1 MSIVSPVFTSVLAL
15 VAQLSVSEK
24 EALRALLPAPA
35 APAAPAADKSKR
47 QRKPKDPNAPKKG
60 LSDGLKNYNSW
71 KKEVLEAYKQ
81 ALIAEHPSLIAK
93 DKKEEFKTKLSEKLK
108 AGWAAKK
115 TESSSAAASSEDD
128 DDDEDNDASD
138 ALDALNTQIDE
149 L

>member
-35 APAAPAADKSKR
+35 APAADKPKR

-60 LSDGLKNYNSW
+60 ISDGLKNYNSW
-71 KKEVLEAYKQ
+71 KKEVLESYKQ
-81 ALIAEHPSLIAK
+81 ALIAEQPTLIAK
-93 DKKEEFKTKLSEKLK
+93 DKKEEFKSKLSEKLK

-115 TESSSAAASSEDD
+115 AESSSASASSEDD
-128 DDDEDNDASD
+128 DEDDDDDASGE
-138 ALDALNTQIDE
+138 LNALNKQIDE